1 MYSSSTENKSTK
13 EEVSLMHQLSSEIIF
28 DAEFW
33 MGTLSQLGYPLN
45 PTELDISTLKNQKI
59 ITDEMPITKVSRLYI
74 DDHVEVALIELQRN
88 RKITRSSCVKIAR
101 AWRLNRLI
109 RPLLLFTNGE
119 SSFAVIVPGPGLQG
133 EARTLELSSRL
144 YRTDLEVIQS
154 MKYPG
159 DGRELYKYYDT
170 VFFPYEKVRDEFF
183 KGYRELYQ
191 KTVDAVKKHLRKD
204 SSSYAQRFLG
214 RLMFLYFLQKKGWL
228 NNDRRYIDKIED
240 YRKLNK
246 LFYESLNREG
256 TAGIPFLNGSLFER
270 EEYMDNNMEDALYP
284 EMDKVFKKAREFF
297 NQYNFTVDELSPLE
311 VEVSID
317 PALIGTV
324 FENMLPEYER
334 GSKGTFYTPR
344 NESAFICRRA
354 LVNYLGLK
362 DRVSEDGKKFIDG
375 LDEYVED
382 LRKKKSEKEV
392 REFKEKLLSV
402 KVVDPAVGSGGFLL
416 AMMQQ
421 IIMLL
426 QEADTIAGWK
436 TDVEEYK
443 KRILPNL
450 YGFDIEAEAVEI
462 ARLRLWLSLIIDQ
475 KEPEPLPNLDMNL
488 ILIEDSLNLPVNQ
501 TSIDEEVQAL
511 RLERSELREKYL
523 HEHDARIKDVLRKKV
538 QQLGKKIGQ
547 ITGTNPN
554 MIEDWIEKADIVVM
568 NPPYVRQESID
579 RKKKDRYSSKY
590 GLDKKS
596 DIYAY
601 FMVRALKLVSDTG
614 VVSVISSDKWLEAGY
629 GASLQEKLK
638 PYLVAVYG
646 QRNRS
651 FGADINTVITVLKK
665 GILEPDVHFIYL
677 DSYSK
682 DDVRQY
688 VKIKRSELRTG
699 KWFYLRPGAK
709 FFIEKLLPKLTHK
722 LGDFAEIKR
731 GFTTGANEFFY
742 MKDVSHLFEADRLAD
757 PKKFEE
763 LGVKAKTREELE
775 KQGLIY
781 IENEGRERFVLNRE
795 DVAPLIR
802 SPKQLRRYLIP
813 EPTTYCLY
821 TDKPGPFT
829 RLYIKHGEAKGFPE
843 RPTLKNRNP
852 WYKVTDLEPTR
863 ILLPKSL
870 MDKLYVNLSLKSV
883 ICDQRLY
890 TLDYSDPDKIVVY
903 LISTLFLFTVEL
915 YCGRLGG
922 GASDI
927 RVEDYEVMPVPN
939 IRDIKIAYDSIN
951 LLKREVLTYFD
962 EVNREDRK
970 QLDKVVLN
978 SLGLS
983 GELLTE
989 LHAFFVE
996 AVKDRLIKGKRV
1008 SEDEVPVETQDARIE
1023 EEKPSNLPIDK

>member
-1 MYSSSTENKSTK
+1 LGHLSTE
-13 EEVSLMHQLSSEIIF
+13 IINPNAF
-28 DAEFW
+28 NEEFW
-33 MGTLSQLGYPLN
+33 KRVLKELKYPIA
-45 PTELDISTLKNQKI
+45 EQQLDIKTL
-59 ITDEMPITKVSRLYI
+59 I
-74 DDHVEVALIELQRN
+74 DQGAIPSIPKLSNVVRFYLDDYVEIVLLTYAEGERM
-88 RKITRSSCVKIAR
+88 TRGQCTRIAR
-101 AWRLNRLI
+101 SWKERRLI
-109 RPLLLFTNGE
+109 RPLLIFTNGSE
-119 SSFAVIVPGPGLQG
+119 SYAVVVPGPGSGG
-133 EARTLELSSRL
+133 EVKVLSLADRLYHTDIETLESLA
-144 YRTDLEVIQS
+144 
-154 MKYPG
+154 YPG
-159 DGRELYKYYDT
+159 GPKELRQCYDT
-170 VFFPYEKVRDEFF
+170 IFLPYEKVREEFF
-183 KGYRELYQ
+183 EGYRYLYQ
-191 KTVDAVKKHLRKD
+191 KIRQGVEKHLA
-204 SSSYAQRFLG
+204 SHSTAYTQRFLG
-214 RLMFLYFLQKKGWL
+214 RLMFLYFLQRKGWL
-228 NNDRRYIDKIED
+228 KGDKKFVDSITD
-240 YRKLNK
+240 YMELNRI
-246 LFYESLNREG
+246 FYESLNQEG
-256 TAGIPFLNGSLFER
+256 VPGMPFLNGSLFER
-270 EEYMDNNMEDALYP
+270 EDYMIAEMEEKLVDI
-284 EMDKVFKKAREFF
+284 MDPLFKEARKFF
-297 NQYNFTVDELSPLE
+297 DQYNFTVDETAPLE

-344 NESAFICRRA
+344 SESSFICRRA
-354 LVNYLGLK
+354 LSNYLGFR
-362 DRVSEDGKKFIDG
+362 DEISADGKKFIDG
-375 LDEYVED
+375 LNVYLDG
-382 LRKKKSEKEV
+382 LRKRKSEKEV
-392 REFKEKLLSV
+392 REFKEKLLSL
-402 KVVDPAVGSGGFLL
+402 KVLDPAVGSGGFLL
-416 AMMQQ
+416 VMMQE
-421 IIMLL
+421 IIGLL
-426 QEADTIAGWK
+426 QEADSIVGWR
-436 TDVEEYK
+436 TDVQEYK
-443 KRILPNL
+443 KRILLNL
-450 YGFDIEAEAVEI
+450 YGFDIEDEAIEI
-462 ARLRLWLSLIIDQ
+462 ARLRLWLSLVIDQ
-475 KEPEPLPNLDMNL
+475 KEPEPLPNLDLNL
-488 ILIEDSLNLPVNQ
+488 ISIKDSLRLSVGQ
-501 TSIDEEVQAL
+501 QSIDPEVQSLQIDYNQL
-511 RLERSELREKYL
+511 RGRYATT
-523 HEHDARIKDVLRKKV
+523 HDSTKKV
-538 QQLGKKIGQ
+538 LKQRLQQLGEEIGKK
-547 ITGTNPN
+547 TGEDPN
-554 MIEDWIEKADIVVM
+554 VIETLLQGKADIIVM
-568 NPPYVRQESID
+568 NPPYVRQESIEPK
-579 RKKKDRYSSKY
+579 RKDYYSSKY
-590 GLDKKS
+590 GIDKKS
-596 DIYAY
+596 DLYAY
-601 FMVRALKLVSDTG
+601 FLIRALHLISDAG
-614 VVSVISSDKWLEAGY
+614 VVSVISSDKWLETGY
-629 GASLQEKLK
+629 GVSVQKKLK
-638 PYLVAVYG
+638 DNLIAVYG
-646 QRNRS
+646 QRERS

-665 GILEPDVHFIYL
+665 KDPGNYVDFVYL

-682 DDVRQY
+682 DDVRQHIR
-688 VKIKRSELRTG
+688 VERKELKPG

-870 MDKLYVNLSLKSV
+870 MDKLYVNLSSKSV